1 MIKQS
6 IARRYARGL
15 FSVGVKD
22 GRYRDYLKEMDEVLS
37 VLKGA
42 PKLTKALELPLLE
55 MEKRKEILA
64 DLTKSLGLSN
74 PSIALLDLLL
84 ERNRVNYLPMIRVAY
99 EEMANA
105 KEGLVKGVGYA
116 AYPLSDEA
124 KGRIEQVLGEKLNK
138 KVFLDF
144 QEDKE
149 LIGGIKVLIGG
160 LRIDGSIKRQLEIL
174 NESMMKE

>member
-1 MIKQS
+1 MIRQS
-6 IARRYARGL
+6 IARKYAKGL

-22 GRYRDYLKEMDEVLS
+22 GRYRDYLKEVDEVLS
-37 VLKGA
+37 VFEGE
-42 PKLTKALELPLLE
+42 PKLAKALELPLFE
-55 MEKRKEILA
+55 MEKRKDILA
-64 DLTKSLGLSN
+64 DLTKLLGLSN
-74 PSIALLDLLL
+74 ASVALIGLLL
-84 ERNRVNYLPMIRVAY
+84 ERNRINYLPMIRTAY

-105 KEGLVKGVGYA
+105 REGLVKGVGYS

-124 KGRIEQVLGEKLNK
+124 KSRIEKALGEKLNK
-138 KVFLDF
+138 KVALDF
-144 QEDKE
+144 EEDKE